1 MPAEETKIC
10 GKCDSGFVIERDD
23 VLFYEKIAVPPPTLC
38 PQCRAIRRMMWWNE
52 NNLYRK
58 TPQSSAAGQ
67 APIFSTYPEHSPI
80 KIMDRDAWW
89 GDGWDAME
97 YGRDYDA
104 SKSFFAHFKELLLA
118 VPWPSRDVQRLI
130 NSDYSNQ

>member
-23 VLFYEKIAVPPPTLC
+23 VLFYEKIQVPAPTLC

-58 TPQSSAAGQ
+58 QGM
-67 APIFSTYPEHSPI
+67 FSTFPEASPI
-80 KIMDRDAWW
+80 KILDRDAWW

-97 YGRDYDA
+97 YGREYDA

-118 VPWPSRDVQRLI
+118 V
-130 NSDYSNQ
+130 